1 MARKSTY
8 RIDGDNNLF
17 ATLREAKH
25 HIYVAYTAR
34 EAVKYLTGAVIAC
47 VRGEHVHTLTPI
59 MVSDE
64 GRVSYGRTRKL

>member
-8 RIDGDNNLF
+8 RIDGDNNMF

-34 EAVKYLTGAVIAC
+34 EVC
-47 VRGEHVHTLTPI
+47 VENMCILLHP
-59 MVSDE
+59 SW
-64 GRVSYGRTRKL
+64 